1 VSIFLL
7 CISTI
12 CSQAE
17 EKQIDMTSYVLTE
30 PRILFSIKYG
40 GQPSEVGLFVPGPE
54 EGLPEC
60 ISDFAVG
67 VDGSIYIADAV
78 NMKVKKFSRQ
88 GKLLMCT
95 EDALNGIEAIGVNKK
110 GWIFV
115 VYFGDS
121 SRSNQIAVYDEKG
134 RRVSSAEE
142 TIKKLF
148 GDVIVPKEAGGFKGI
163 PGLTQVWCD
172 AADNIHLRGGNFVYR
187 VSAELTN
194 ITPFKNSFPYI
205 NGRYFYRL
213 LETKEQGESR
223 IYRIDGSVYSLLMPI
238 LHPIE
243 IVIYE
248 DDGSVF
254 KKFLLSRGE
263 FGDIEKMVPICSD
276 IFFIDG
282 KGNFYNIRS
291 PLVRHLVPLRKG
303 STLFTGYF
311 DALLEYDKE
320 GKYVGVRAIIKSFY
334 MKIRNQIKVDPQGN
348 IYYLDFK
355 EDHVDVMM
363 APAPKKK

>member
-1 VSIFLL
+1 P
-7 CISTI
+7 
-12 CSQAE
+12 AE
-17 EKQIDMTSYVLTE
+17 EKQIDMTSYVLTK
-30 PRILFSIKYG
+30 PQILFSIKYG
-40 GQPSEVGLFVPGPE
+40 EQPAEVGLFVPGPE

-60 ISDFAVG
+60 ISDFTVG
-67 VDGSIYIADAV
+67 VDGSIYVADAV

-95 EDALNGIEAIGVNKK
+95 EDVLNGIETIGVNKK

-115 VYFGDS
+115 VYFGDR

-142 TIKKLF
+142 RIRKLLTN
-148 GDVIVPKEAGGFKGI
+148 VIVTKEVEGFKEI
-163 PGLTQVWCD
+163 PGLTWVWCD
-172 AADNIHLRGGNFVYR
+172 PADNIHLRGGNFVYR
-187 VSAELTN
+187 ISANLSN
-194 ITPFKNSFPYI
+194 IIPFKNSFPYI
-205 NGRYFYRL
+205 NGRYSYRL
-213 LETKEQGESR
+213 LETKKQEESR
-223 IYRIDGSVYSLLMPI
+223 IYRTDGSVYSFLLPV

-248 DDGSVF
+248 DDGTIS

-263 FGDIEKMVPICSD
+263 FGNIEKMVPICSD

-291 PLVRHLVPLRKG
+291 PLVRHLFPLRKG

-311 DALLEYDKE
+311 DALLEYD
-320 GKYVGVRAIIKSFY
+320 GNGTFVGVRAVINSFY
-334 MKIRNQIKVDPQGN
+334 LRRERQIELDSVGN
-348 IYYLDFK
+348 VYYLDFK
-355 EDHVDVMM
+355 SDHVDVMM
-363 APAPKKK
+363 APAPKR